1 MGRDAPAPRGETRLL
16 LSVGP
21 RVPRTRGIGLRL
33 TAPAPGVAAPGRGRL
48 LRSPRPRLLPAQPLA
63 ARFLAAPSLAARLL
77 AAPSLAAR
85 FLPAPPPVAPARRA
99 GADPRETRPSR
110 GSGARPPGRGTCR
123 R

>member
-21 RVPRTRGIGLRL
+21 RVPRARGIGLRL

-48 LRSPRPRLLPAQPLA
+48 LRSPWPRLLPVPPLA
-63 ARFLAAPSLAARLL
+63 ARFLPPPPLV
-77 AAPSLAAR
+77 AR
-85 FLPAPPPVAPARRA
+85 FLSPPAGRA
-99 GADPRETRPSR
+99 GAGPRGTRPSR
-110 GSGARPPGRGTCR
+110 GTAARGPGRGTCR